1 MNNLLLIAGP
11 CVIENRD
18 LVMGIA
24 EEMKKATD
32 GLPIDYVFKASFD
45 KANRTSSSGFRGP
58 GMEEGLK
65 ILSELRDAFDIPILT
80 DVHLPHQCGAVA
92 EVVDYLQ
99 VPAFLCRQTDLL
111 LAAAQAASK
120 NNRIVNVKKG
130 QFLAPWDISGMWCLV
145 NVMASC
151 LSFTATF
158 TTFGSWYSCK

>member
-65 ILSELRDAFDIPILT
+65 ILSELKDAFEIPFIT
-80 DVHLPHQCGAVA
+80 DVHLPEQCGPVSEVA
-92 EVVDYLQ
+92 DYLQ

-111 LAAAQAASK
+111 LSVAEAASK
-120 NNRIVNVKKG
+120 NKRCVSVKKG
-130 QFLAPWDISGMWCLV
+130 TIPCSLGHEKCG
-145 NVMASC
+145 C
-151 LSFTATF
+151 ET
-158 TTFGSWYSCK
+158 